1 MDAFFNPYYVD
12 IVVFLII
19 YMMLGL
25 GLNLMTGYAGQVS
38 LGHAAFFG
46 IGAYSSA
53 ILSTKAGIDPW
64 ISMILAVVLTFLF
77 SAVLGLP
84 SLRVR
89 EDFLAITT
97 LGLGL
102 IIQSFFKNADITG
115 GAYGIDSIPPLS
127 LFGTKLDNT
136 GVLVVVALALL
147 ASIYALRKM
156 TRSRIGRAWMV
167 IREDET
173 VAKAMGIHTTYC
185 KVLVFAIGGAY
196 AGAAGALF
204 AHKMSFIGAES
215 FGFTVS
221 ATVLSMVVVG
231 GLGSIRGTLFGVT
244 LLYLLPELFRL
255 FKIDGVDMKYID
267 MYKMMLYGLLMVV
280 VMRYRPKGI
289 FGKTGMKTKSC
300 RAADEDRSAD
310 RETKGVKERVDP
322 A

>member
-1 MDAFFNPYYVD
+1 MNDWLNPYYVD
-12 IVVFLII
+12 IVFFLIV
-19 YMMLGL
+19 YLLLGL
-25 GLNLMTGYAGQVS
+25 GLNLITGYAGQVS

-53 ILSTKAGIDPW
+53 ILSVTYGWNAW
-64 ISMILAVVLTFLF
+64 LAMGVATLITFAF
-77 SAVLGLP
+77 SAILGLP

-102 IIQSFFKNADITG
+102 IAQSFFKNAEITG
-115 GAYGIDSIPPLS
+115 GAYGIDSIPAPS
-127 LFGTKLDNT
+127 LFGIELKNAGYLLLSLA
-136 GVLVVVALALL
+136 VLALAIFVMRRMV
-147 ASIYALRKM
+147 S
-156 TRSRIGRAWMV
+156 SRVGRAWMT

-173 VAKAMGIHTTYC
+173 VAQAMGINTTYC

-204 AHKMSFIGAES
+204 AHKVSFIGADS

-221 ATVLSMVVVG
+221 VTVLSMVVLG
-231 GLGSIRGTLFGVT
+231 GLGSIRGTLLGVT
-244 LLYLLPELFRL
+244 MLYLLPELFRL
-255 FKIDGVDMKYID
+255 FDFGWGTKNLD
-267 MYKMMLYGLLMVV
+267 MYKMMIYGLLMVL

-289 FGKTGMKTKSC
+289 FGKVALRRTSRPASAQKT
-300 RAADEDRSAD
+300 AA
-310 RETKGVKERVDP
+310 KGGERV

>member
-1 MDAFFNPYYVD
+1 MDALFNPYYVD

-19 YMMLGL
+19 YILLGL
-25 GLNLMTGYAGQVS
+25 GLNLITGYAGQVS
-38 LGHAAFFG
+38 LGHGAFFG
-46 IGAYSSA
+46 IGAYASGILSVKAGLNPWLA
-53 ILSTKAGIDPW
+53 IL
-64 ISMILAVVLTFLF
+64 LAIVITFVI

-102 IIQSFFKNADITG
+102 IIQSYFKNSELTG
-115 GAYGIDSIPPLS
+115 GAYGLDSIPGLS
-127 LFGTKLDNT
+127 FFGIEMKNVGYLLFVVIML
-136 GVLVVVALALL
+136 LVG
-147 ASIYALRKM
+147 IYALRKM

-173 VAKAMGIHTTYC
+173 VAASMGINTTYY

-204 AHKMSFIGAES
+204 AHKVSFLSADS

-221 ATVLSMVVVG
+221 ATVLSMVVIG
-231 GLGSIRGTLFGVT
+231 GLGSIRGTLFGVS

-255 FKIDGVDMKYID
+255 FDLQMFDMKYLD
-267 MYKMMLYGLLMVV
+267 MYKMMFYGLLMVL

-289 FGKTGMKTKSC
+289 FGQTGIKMKPRGKGGGG
-300 RAADEDRSAD
+300 RA
-310 RETKGVKERVDP
+310 
-322 A
+322 

>member
-1 MDAFFNPYYVD
+1 MDALFNPYYVD

-19 YMMLGL
+19 YILLGL
-25 GLNLMTGYAGQVS
+25 GLNLTTGYAGQVS
-38 LGHAAFFG
+38 LGHGAFFG
-46 IGAYSSA
+46 IGAYASG
-53 ILSTKAGIDPW
+53 ILSVKAGFNPW
-64 ISMILAVVLTFLF
+64 LAIALAIVLTFVI

-102 IIQSFFKNADITG
+102 IIQSYFKNSELTG
-115 GAYGIDSIPPLS
+115 GAYGLDSIPGLS
-127 LFGTKLDNT
+127 FFGIEMKNVGYLLFVVI
-136 GVLVVVALALL
+136 VLLVG
-147 ASIYALRKM
+147 IYALRKM

-173 VAKAMGIHTTYC
+173 VAASMGINTTYY

-204 AHKMSFIGAES
+204 AHKVSFLSADS

-221 ATVLSMVVVG
+221 ATVLSMVVIG

-255 FKIDGVDMKYID
+255 FDLQMFDMKYLD
-267 MYKMMLYGLLMVV
+267 MYKMMFYGLLMVL

-289 FGKTGMKTKSC
+289 FGQTGIKMKPRGKGGGG
-300 RAADEDRSAD
+300 RA
-310 RETKGVKERVDP
+310 
-322 A
+322 

>member
-1 MDAFFNPYYVD
+1 MDALFNPYYVD

-19 YMMLGL
+19 YILLGL
-25 GLNLMTGYAGQVS
+25 GLNLITGYAGQVS
-38 LGHAAFFG
+38 LGHGAFFG
-46 IGAYSSA
+46 IGAYASGILSVKAGLNPWLA
-53 ILSTKAGIDPW
+53 IL
-64 ISMILAVVLTFLF
+64 LAIVITFVI

-102 IIQSFFKNADITG
+102 IIQSYFKNSELTG
-115 GAYGIDSIPPLS
+115 GAYGLDSIPGLS
-127 LFGTKLDNT
+127 FFGIEMKNVGYLLF
-136 GVLVVVALALL
+136 VLIMLL
-147 ASIYALRKM
+147 VGIYALRKM

-173 VAKAMGIHTTYC
+173 VAASMGINTTYY

-204 AHKMSFIGAES
+204 AHKVSFLSADS

-221 ATVLSMVVVG
+221 ATVLSMVVIG
-231 GLGSIRGTLFGVT
+231 GLGSIRGTLFGVS

-255 FKIDGVDMKYID
+255 FDLQMFDMKYLD
-267 MYKMMLYGLLMVV
+267 MYKMMFYGLLMVL

-289 FGKTGMKTKSC
+289 FGQTGIKMKSRGKGGGG
-300 RAADEDRSAD
+300 RA
-310 RETKGVKERVDP
+310 
-322 A
+322 

>member
-1 MDAFFNPYYVD
+1 MDALFNPYYVD

-19 YMMLGL
+19 YILLGL
-25 GLNLMTGYAGQVS
+25 GLNLITGYAGQVS
-38 LGHAAFFG
+38 LGHGAFFG
-46 IGAYSSA
+46 IGAYASG
-53 ILSTKAGIDPW
+53 ILSVKAGLNPW
-64 ISMILAVVLTFLF
+64 LAIALAIVITFVI

-102 IIQSFFKNADITG
+102 IIQSYFKNSELTG
-115 GAYGIDSIPPLS
+115 GAYGLDSIPGLS
-127 LFGTKLDNT
+127 FFGIEMKNVGYLLF
-136 GVLVVVALALL
+136 VLIMLL
-147 ASIYALRKM
+147 VGIYALRKM

-173 VAKAMGIHTTYC
+173 VAASMGINTTYY

-204 AHKMSFIGAES
+204 AHKVSFLSADS

-221 ATVLSMVVVG
+221 ATVLSMVVIG
-231 GLGSIRGTLFGVT
+231 GLGSIRGTLFGVS

-255 FKIDGVDMKYID
+255 FDLQMFDMKYLD
-267 MYKMMLYGLLMVV
+267 MYKMMFYGLLMVL

-289 FGKTGMKTKSC
+289 FGQTGIKMKPRGKGGGG
-300 RAADEDRSAD
+300 RA
-310 RETKGVKERVDP
+310 
-322 A
+322 

>member
-1 MDAFFNPYYVD
+1 MDALFNPYYVD

-19 YMMLGL
+19 YILLGL
-25 GLNLMTGYAGQVS
+25 GLNLITGYAGQVS
-38 LGHAAFFG
+38 LGHGAFFG
-46 IGAYSSA
+46 IGAYASGILSVKAGLNPWLA
-53 ILSTKAGIDPW
+53 IL
-64 ISMILAVVLTFLF
+64 LAIVITFVI

-102 IIQSFFKNADITG
+102 IIQSYFKNSELTG
-115 GAYGIDSIPPLS
+115 GAYGLDSIPGLS
-127 LFGTKLDNT
+127 FFGIEMKNVGYLLF
-136 GVLVVVALALL
+136 VLIMLL
-147 ASIYALRKM
+147 VGIYALRKM

-173 VAKAMGIHTTYC
+173 VAASMGINTTYY

-204 AHKMSFIGAES
+204 AHKVSFLSADS

-221 ATVLSMVVVG
+221 ATVLSMVVIG
-231 GLGSIRGTLFGVT
+231 GLGSIRGTLFGVS

-255 FKIDGVDMKYID
+255 FDLQMFDMKYLD
-267 MYKMMLYGLLMVV
+267 MYKMMFYGLLMVL

-289 FGKTGMKTKSC
+289 FGQTGIKMKPRGKGGGG
-300 RAADEDRSAD
+300 RA
-310 RETKGVKERVDP
+310 
-322 A
+322 